1 VFETIHYAHETMSG
15 GTVTTITLNRP
26 DKKNAISP
34 GMANELLYALDMV
47 ANDPNSRCVV
57 LTGAGGHFCAG
68 GDFTQMMAGPSIGTL
83 PIRGDYAD
91 LLLAMIR
98 LPRPIIAK
106 VDGVAMGGGLGLA
119 TAAHFCI
126 ASETATFATPEINRG
141 LFPMMIM
148 AVLARTVS
156 RRHLMEMMLVGQKF
170 SALEA
175 QRMGLVNRAVAPEHL
190 EREVRSLAETLASR
204 SPTAMSRGLA
214 AWVRQG
220 DLSLA
225 ESLPML
231 RDALYDLL
239 GTDDAREGL
248 MAFME
253 KRQPRWTGR

>member
-1 VFETIHYAHETMSG
+1 
-15 GTVTTITLNRP
+15 
-26 DKKNAISP
+26 
-34 GMANELLYALDMV
+34 
-47 ANDPNSRCVV
+47 
-57 LTGAGGHFCAG
+57 
-68 GDFTQMMAGPSIGTL
+68 
-83 PIRGDYAD
+83 
-91 LLLAMIR
+91 
-98 LPRPIIAK
+98 
-106 VDGVAMGGGLGLA
+106 
-119 TAAHFCI
+119 
-126 ASETATFATPEINRG
+126 
-141 LFPMMIM
+141 
-148 AVLARTVS
+148 
-156 RRHLMEMMLVGQKF
+156 MEMMLVGQKF